1 MATTLKPWLVALGLG
16 GLAAAGAHAA
26 WDATLVFL
34 PDTADGARVGV
45 VSFDGMPVAT
55 HIGALGDDHLQVT
68 ATGLTAG
75 TWRSFDALSGGN
87 SATVSLSHEAA
98 VQLTQS
104 GSPGVDLRSNAR
116 LTVNTS
122 TTIDRLAITT
132 PTSLSAA
139 AIATS
144 GLRQDFNIAPVV
156 AGTDGKPVFVTLSA
170 WFDHGLDLDGSFAGA
185 DRAGFASSSFD
196 VYVNGNWL
204 DGDFVSNIWGSGG
217 GELYTFTV
225 QIGDTLSVR
234 LNNTTQFIPV
244 NLSLGAGALGF
255 ASTFGEAVMAL
266 EVSPVPEPEAWAM
279 LAAGL
284 GLIGWRLRRRQ
295 AARQPAGAA

>member
-1 MATTLKPWLVALGLG
+1 MATLKPWLVALGLS
-16 GLAAAGAHAA
+16 GLAAASAHAA
-26 WDATLVFL
+26 WDATLIMSGS
-34 PDTADGARVGV
+34 ADGARVGV
-45 VSFDGMPVAT
+45 VSFNGIPVAT
-55 HIGALGDDHLQVT
+55 HIGALGDDHFQVT

-75 TWRSFDALSGGN
+75 TWRSFEALSGGN
-87 SATVSLSHEAA
+87 SATVSLSHAAA

-104 GSPGVDLRSNAR
+104 GSPGVDLRANAR
-116 LTVNTS
+116 LTVNTG

-156 AGTDGKPVFVTLSA
+156 AGTEGKPVFVTLSA
-170 WFDHGLDLDGSFAGA
+170 WFDHGLDLDGSFAGTA
-185 DRAGFASSSFD
+185 GAGFASSSFD
-196 VYVNGNWL
+196 VYLNGVRIDRDATGWGRG
-204 DGDFVSNIWGSGG
+204 GDAIP
-217 GELYTFTV
+217 TFTAY
-225 QIGDTLSVR
+225 IGDTVSVR
-234 LNNTTQFIPV
+234 LSNTTQFIPV

-266 EVSPVPEPEAWAM
+266 QISPVPEPEAWAM

-295 AARQPAGAA
+295 AVRQPAGAA